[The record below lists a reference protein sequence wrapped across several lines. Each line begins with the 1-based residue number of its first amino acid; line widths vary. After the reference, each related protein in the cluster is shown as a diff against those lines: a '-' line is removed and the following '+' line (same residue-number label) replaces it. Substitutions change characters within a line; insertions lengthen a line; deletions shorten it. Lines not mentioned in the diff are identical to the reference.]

1 MRFGIVSF
9 RLAGS
14 DGVSLETA
22 KLTQILAK
30 MGHSSYYFAGE
41 LDPIGESVGFVTAN
55 VKGAM
60 LVPEAHFTHPQAMW
74 ITEHAFGTSVPHT
87 ELFQRLESLSWTIK
101 KPLLEFIEKFKID
114 VLVPQNILAIPMNLA
129 LSSAVFEVIKTTGIP
144 TLAHH
149 HDFYWERDYYQIN
162 CVGDLLF
169 KVFPPALPNMR
180 HMVIN
185 SMAQK
190 QLASMGIESL
200 VMPNI
205 LDFDQE
211 PMGIDAFNQDLRAE
225 IGLAEDDLIFLQP
238 TRVIPRKGIELSI
251 ELIEK
256 LKDPRI
262 KLLITHHAEYNSIHY
277 LEEIC
282 ALAAKARVPFL
293 YLPARFKPIR
303 QEGVGIEK
311 VFSLWDAYIHADFVV
326 YPSLYEGFGNALI
339 EALFFRKPVMV
350 NRYQVFQDDIEPT
363 GLKAV
368 KIHGTITDTVL
379 DEVRN
384 LLANQKEI
392 DHMTETNVKI
402 AKQHFSFSFAASIL
416 DRILKSL

>member
-1 MRFGIVSF
+1 MRFGFISF

-22 KLTQILAK
+22 KLTQLLAK

-41 LDPIGESVGFVTAN
+41 LDSPSENPGLIQASTQGS
-55 VKGAM
+55 M

-74 ITEHAFGTSVPHT
+74 VTEHAFGTNEPHA
-87 ELFQRLESLSWTIK
+87 ELFQRLLTLSQTIK
-101 KPLLEFIEKFKID
+101 KALLEFIDKFRID

-129 LSSAVFEVIKTTGIP
+129 LSSAVYEVIKATGIS

-149 HDFYWERDYYQIN
+149 HDFYWERDYYEIN
-162 CVGDLLF
+162 CVGDLLA
-169 KVFPPALPNMR
+169 KAFPPDLPNVR

-190 QLASMGIESL
+190 KLASMGIESI

-211 PMGIDAFNQDLRAE
+211 PMGIDDFNQNLRTE
-225 IGLAEDDLIFLQP
+225 IGLEKEDLIFLQP

-256 LKDPRI
+256 LKNPRI

-282 ALAAKARVPFL
+282 AIAARARVPLL

-303 QEGVGIEK
+303 QAGVGIGK

-339 EALFFRKPVMV
+339 EALFFRKPILV
-350 NRYQVFQDDIEPT
+350 NRYQVFKDDIEPT
-363 GLKAV
+363 GLMAV

-379 DEVRN
+379 NDVRS
-384 LLANQKEI
+384 LLADQKQI
-392 DHMTETNVKI
+392 DHMTETNIKI
-402 AKQHFSFSFAASIL
+402 AKEHFSFALAESLL
-416 DRILKSL
+416 DRILNSF